1 MPIVVTD
8 FSDDVYH
15 DLDEDTDTYIDNDS
29 NDNPEFRE
37 KEKQIL
43 AALSSEPAD
52 TERLK
57 QLAISPEG
65 LLTDELRKLAWPK
78 LINIDVDNIL
88 LKPGKVMLQIC
99 YHVIFVT
106 HLIEISK
113 GLNGR
118 LVFLPDMTFRT
129 TINEYTYFAIK
140 GFGPWH
146 FDQHLE
152 KMLF

>member
-1 MPIVVTD
+1 MPTVD

-99 YHVIFVT
+99 YRHVIFVSYSNSCNCSLQRT
-106 HLIEISK
+106 EWKIS
-113 GLNGR
+113 
-118 LVFLPDMTFRT
+118 
-129 TINEYTYFAIK
+129 IFARYDFQNHNK
-140 GFGPWH
+140 
-146 FDQHLE
+146 
-152 KMLF
+152 